1 MNTRPILI
9 MAGGTGGHVFPA
21 LAVANAL
28 RERSCEVIWL
38 GTRGG
43 LEARVIPTTGIPIEW
58 ISVSGLRGKG
68 VLTWVL
74 APFSLLIALMQSLLI
89 VWRRR
94 PAMVL
99 GLGGFVSGPGGLA
112 AWLLRKPLV
121 IHEQNSVAGM
131 TNRMLSRFAHN
142 VLEAFPESFPG
153 NAAADKTQQVGN
165 PVRDDIV
172 AVDPPEMRFA
182 NRVGQLRLL
191 VLGGSQGAL
200 QLNKTVA
207 QAIARLDTAQRPQI
221 LHQSGERTLQ
231 VAQDAYRNAA
241 VEARVEAFID
251 NMAEAYSWADLVIGR
266 AGALTV
272 FELAAVGAAS
282 VLVPFPFAVDDH
294 QTRNAA
300 YLVDAGAAVLIQ
312 ESELSEQALA
322 AVLEELLTSRH
333 HLLDMAR
340 RARDLAMPNA
350 VESVVQACFAA
361 AGNGALRHA

>member
-1 MNTRPILI
+1 MIARPILI

-21 LAVANAL
+21 LAVATAL

-38 GTRGG
+38 GTRRG
-43 LEARVIPTTGIPIEW
+43 LEARVIPGTGIPIEW

-68 VLTWVL
+68 LLTWVL
-74 APFSLLIALMQSLLI
+74 APFRLLLALMQSLLI

-112 AWLLRKPLV
+112 AWMLRKPLV

-131 TNRMLSRFAHN
+131 TNRVLSRFAHI

-153 NAAADKTQQVGN
+153 KTSAIRTQQVGN

-172 AVDPPEMRFA
+172 AAEPPEIRFA

-200 QLNKTVA
+200 ILNKTVA
-207 QAIARLDTAQRPQI
+207 QACAMLDATQRPQI
-221 LHQSGERTLQ
+221 LHQAGERTLQ
-231 VAQDAYRNAA
+231 IAQDAYRDAG
-241 VEARVEAFID
+241 VEARVEPFID
-251 NMAEAYSWADLVIGR
+251 DMAAAYSWADLVVCR

-294 QTRNAA
+294 QTHNAA
-300 YLVDAGAAVLIQ
+300 YLVDAGAAVLIR
-312 ESELSEQALA
+312 ESELNAQTLA
-322 AVLEELLTSRH
+322 AALEDLLASRH

-350 VESVVQACFAA
+350 VESVVQACLAA
-361 AGNGALRHA
+361 VENGAPRHA